1 MIKMKSPM
9 KKRPMSTEVESL
21 NALLEESMASESSD
35 EEYNPAL
42 GSGHEESDDN
52 DDEKD
57 DDDSDESD
65 DDNESLASEGEGEEE
80 VEEEEDLGSD
90 SEDKDDV
97 DEQVCGD
104 YDDDIDAGDD
114 MKEEE
119 EELEEEEE
127 EEGEE
132 EEEEEEEGNSEE
144 EDTNVERK
152 EILSD
157 RDGEAAHQIVGERG
171 GGGDCQAS
179 SLSDE
184 NVVYSSVKVCA
195 DSSRIS
201 TILTLAKT
209 CSSIISSMS
218 CSSSSMSS
226 SILPFVSKPMVSH
239 SQGNTSTA
247 TKLSDTSIFSAEE
260 TTFSMAISDSTCSVS
275 TCTLSSSCIQSVSI
289 SETPPISTVAPIYSS
304 TSVCIPSMPPVI
316 SSVHSNTSP
325 FAHITTSPSLSESL
339 SSPPVP
345 SLALVTSPISPLP
358 SPAALK
364 PSMVSMVSPI
374 WSPPLLPPCPPPSM
388 SSCTSLVPTPDHAL
402 IYETAALLAGM
413 SDPSQSPMKG
423 LTCMTHE
430 SPFKTSVG
438 QLSPSKQGFTEA
450 HPSERRPME
459 VCSNNRPS
467 VSEACPIKPSS
478 VEASVLNQMDEEV
491 LLPELSEVFF
501 FFLLYNVCLGT
512 SFLPS
517 VFCLAISTYAV
528 VFRKVK

>member
-9 KKRPMSTEVESL
+9 KKRQMSTEVESL

-52 DDEKD
+52 YDEKD

-104 YDDDIDAGDD
+104 YDDDIDDGDD

-127 EEGEE
+127 EEGEEE

-171 GGGDCQAS
+171 GGGGDCQAS

-184 NVVYSSVKVCA
+184 NVVYSSVIVCA

-218 CSSSSMSS
+218 CSSSSISS

-325 FAHITTSPSLSESL
+325 SAHITTSPSLSESL

-358 SPAALK
+358 SHAALK
-364 PSMVSMVSPI
+364 LSMVSPI

-467 VSEACPIKPSS
+467 VSESYK
-478 VEASVLNQMDEEV
+478 
-491 LLPELSEVFF
+491 
-501 FFLLYNVCLGT
+501 T
-512 SFLPS
+512 K
-517 VFCLAISTYAV
+517 FC
-528 VFRKVK
+528 

>member
-9 KKRPMSTEVESL
+9 KKRPIGNEVESL

-65 DDNESLASEGEGEEE
+65 DDNESLDSEGEGEEE
-80 VEEEEDLGSD
+80 LEEEDDLGSD
-90 SEDKDDV
+90 SEDKDDA

-104 YDDDIDAGDD
+104 YDDDIDDGDD

-119 EELEEEEE
+119 EELEEEGE
-127 EEGEE
+127 EE
-132 EEEEEEEGNSEE
+132 EEEEEEEGNSDEE
-144 EDTNVERK
+144 NTNVERK

-157 RDGEAAHQIVGERG
+157 RDGESADQVVGES

-184 NVVYSSVKVCA
+184 NVVCSSVKVCA
-195 DSSRIS
+195 ASSSIS

-209 CSSIISSMS
+209 CSSVISSMMS

-226 SILPFVSKPMVSH
+226 SVLPFVSKQMVNH
-239 SQGNTSTA
+239 SQGSTSTA
-247 TKLSDTSIFSAEE
+247 TKLSDTSVFSAEE

-275 TCTLSSSCIQSVSI
+275 TCTLSSSCTQSVSI
-289 SETPPISTVAPIYSS
+289 SKIPPISTVAPIYSS

-325 FAHITTSPSLSESL
+325 SAHITTSPSSSESL

-345 SLALVTSPISPLP
+345 SLALDTSPISPLP

-388 SSCTSLVPTPDHAL
+388 SSCNSLVPTPDHAL
-402 IYETAALLAGM
+402 IYETAALLACM

-423 LTCMTHE
+423 LSCMTDE
-430 SPFKTSVG
+430 SPFKTSVC

-450 HPSERRPME
+450 HPSERRPMK

-491 LLPELSEVFF
+491 PLPELSEVFF
-501 FFLLYNVCLGT
+501 F
-512 SFLPS
+512 
-517 VFCLAISTYAV
+517 V
-528 VFRKVK
+528 VVLCMFRNFFPA